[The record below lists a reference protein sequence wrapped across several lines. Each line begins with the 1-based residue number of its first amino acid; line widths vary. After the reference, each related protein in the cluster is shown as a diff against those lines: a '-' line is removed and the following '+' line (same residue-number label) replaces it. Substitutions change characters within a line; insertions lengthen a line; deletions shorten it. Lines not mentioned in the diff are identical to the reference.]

1 MAITEY
7 QLLDEWGGERYVQA
21 RENLADWYK
30 GRSKQNLPP
39 VKSFDEV
46 KGMSNDAFELFKA
59 RVHTPIQSESQDI
72 TGR

>member
-30 GRSKQNLPP
+30 ERHKQNLPP
-39 VKSFDEV
+39 IKSFEEAKD
-46 KGMSNDAFELFKA
+46 MNTDTFELFMT
-59 RVHTPIQSESQDI
+59 RVYVSW
-72 TGR
+72 GR